1 MAKHTTYS
9 PHRDFCAAD
18 SAAGA
23 LARLPAQPMRPGQ
36 SQTQVNPRELWV
48 THLCGISHHLVA
60 HHCHSGI
67 GEQKNLQAWLYYL
80 IIFLCTGGSHFEM
93 TGETVES

>member
-1 MAKHTTYS
+1 MAELMTYS

-23 LARLPAQPMRPGQ
+23 RTRLPARPMRPGQ
-36 SQTQVNPRELWV
+36 SQTQVNPREPWF
-48 THLCGISHHLVA
+48 THLCGISHHMVA

-67 GEQKNLQAWLYYL
+67 GELFRLGF
-80 IIFLCTGGSHFEM
+80 II
-93 TGETVES
+93 